1 MSEDIIWLCVL
12 IPSAIIGFIG
22 SRFKKRWLGVLLAG
36 AIPWLGVLGAL
47 LYEEYIMQPSKGSGA
62 SMWQI
67 ALAFVGT
74 IAAGIGIGSYY
85 ISKMLFKKN
94 KE

>member
-12 IPSAIIGFIG
+12 IPSAIIGIICGYFI
-22 SRFKKRWLGVLLAG
+22 KKRWLGVLLAG
-36 AIPWLGVLGAL
+36 TIPFLGVLGAL
-47 LYEEYIMQPSKGSGA
+47 LFEEYIIPQSRGSGA

-85 ISKMLFKKN
+85 LSKSLFKK
-94 KE
+94 